1 MLRWSSE
8 DRETLLANLRYA
20 EVTPLATEDAFPKMG
35 DPRLVEFW
43 LRATVY
49 KNTIGHHR
57 YKPGKE
63 PEARP
68 QLFPVYASG
77 SSRYFIAAMP
87 NAMRSTGLNV
97 FLFESEWMRD
107 VAMVCINSNIFYWL
121 WTVLGDSFHVTGENT
136 LAMVLPKVFT
146 DDEETKHLRDRL
158 LSAAES
164 CATYHLKWGE
174 WLPNYNFNK
183 RMDILLD
190 IDDWIV
196 KQVAPDLNL
205 PRDIFAQY
213 KSNSFL
219 RPLDLSAIT
228 GAAADVEGEE

>member
-1 MLRWSSE
+1 MLG
-8 DRETLLANLRYA
+8 
-20 EVTPLATEDAFPKMG
+20 P
-35 DPRLVEFW
+35 
-43 LRATVY
+43 
-49 KNTIGHHR
+49 
-57 YKPGKE
+57 
-63 PEARP
+63 
-68 QLFPVYASG
+68 
-77 SSRYFIAAMP
+77 
-87 NAMRSTGLNV
+87 
-97 FLFESEWMRD
+97 
-107 VAMVCINSNIFYWL
+107 
-121 WTVLGDSFHVTGENT
+121 
-136 LAMVLPKVFT
+136 
-146 DDEETKHLRDRL
+146 

-196 KQVAPDLNL
+196 KHVAPDLNL